1 MNLEKL
7 LFFPRLFLG
16 FLAEASILHII
27 TNIILVKAKRVKMS
41 SSKLAKISKQHEN
54 TWAQLHRRLISLP
67 FSYKDVFPDEIYNY
81 IENQAVSRS
90 SSIGYMVPC
99 LLTSTAFVAGMNN
112 SAVAVSPDHKVPFNL
127 YSMIVGPPTTG
138 KSQALGECA
147 LQPLITLREAMDL
160 GNIIVERCTSSALAK
175 CLAEQKKGFLCSP
188 EIYDVLNKLL
198 KSDEENGTGDVQLLC
213 ELFSG
218 ERTSFRYATESTRE
232 ISSNVPFCIV
242 GSTQVPF
249 AARLVC
255 RMDQG
260 HGLLDRFLVWF
271 PVCFRPSP
279 KETEDARKALQSNP
293 LQSFTGS

>member
-1 MNLEKL
+1 M
-7 LFFPRLFLG
+7 G
-16 FLAEASILHII
+16 SITSAIDFSAI
-27 TNIILVKAKRVKMS
+27 FMFTNEV
-41 SSKLAKISKQHEN
+41 
-54 TWAQLHRRLISLP
+54 
-67 FSYKDVFPDEIYNY
+67 YNY
-81 IENQAVSRS
+81 IDNQAVSRS

-99 LLTSTAFVAGMNN
+99 LLTSTAFVAGMNS
-112 SAVAVSPDHKVPFNL
+112 SAVAVSPDYQVPFNL
-127 YSMIVGPPTTG
+127 YSMIVGLPTTG
-138 KSQALGECA
+138 KSQALGECT
-147 LQPLITLREAMDL
+147 LQPLITVQEARDL
-160 GNIIVERCTSSALAK
+160 GNFIVERCTSSALTK

-198 KSDEENGTGDVQLLC
+198 KTDEENGTEYVQLLC

-260 HGLLDRFLVWF
+260 HGLLDRF

-279 KETEDARKALQSNP
+279 KETEDARKALGSSP